1 MTQAEQ
7 LPKNIDI
14 LIDKIYELKEKT
26 FFAPPVP
33 KIDIN
38 SMVLTKR
45 QIAKRMLLLSG
56 GIISSSGAAVQNLAG
71 STNKIITSAN
81 MMGIDASSD
90 DINSVMDDYDTQFA
104 LNAAQTIGKAI
115 TPETAHFIVYGKFKR
130 DSNGNL
136 IDDEIQ
142 DPDCVLKELAMPDS
156 HPTMTEIGVMIKK
169 TTKALRM
176 LGIKQQELLDDV
188 AQTMIA
194 IPSSV
199 TAIASAAVILPPG
212 AGIPVAFS
220 AFMGLMSNIM
230 NLVSKISGLA
240 IDIENLTYLPI
251 ILGER
256 ADSIIGVINTQLI
269 AIITILTTIDGLTRL
284 VPSVSIPPGVGNQ
297 PGEPI
302 EIEASASPEV
312 IQYGQSTDVYLSVKA
327 TKGSWEYDYKWRGT
341 DGFYA
346 EGKNI
351 KIAGGPLVTTIY
363 EVTVTDKKHKANI
376 AKAEVRVDVNY
387 LS

>member
-7 LPKNIDI
+7 LPKNIDK
-14 LIDKIYELKEKT
+14 LIEKIYELKEKT

-33 KIDIN
+33 KIDID
-38 SMVLTKR
+38 SMILTKR
-45 QIAKRMLLLSG
+45 QIAKRMILLSG
-56 GIISSSGAAVQNLAG
+56 GIISSAG
-71 STNKIITSAN
+71 TTIVSLDNSKNTILTSFN
-81 MMGIDASSD
+81 MMGADVPNPSS
-90 DINSVMDDYDTQFA
+90 VLDDYETQFA
-104 LNAAQTIGKAI
+104 LNASQVIGKAI
-115 TPETAHFIVYGKFKR
+115 TPESAHFIIYGKFKR

-136 IDDEIQ
+136 IDNEIL
-142 DPDCVLKELAMPDS
+142 DPDCVLKELAMPET

-169 TTKALRM
+169 TIKALRM
-176 LGIKQQELLDDV
+176 LGIKQQELLDDI

-199 TAIASAAVILPPG
+199 TAIASAAVILPFG

-251 ILGER
+251 IIGDK
-256 ADSIIGVINTQLI
+256 ADSIIGIINTQLI
-269 AIITILTTIDGLTRL
+269 AIITILSTIDGLTKIIPR
-284 VPSVSIPPGVGNQ
+284 VPIPPGVANQ

-302 EIEASASPEV
+302 EIEASVSPEI
-312 IQYGQSTDVYLSVKA
+312 IQYGQSTNVYLSVRA
-327 TKGSWEYDYKWRGT
+327 SKGSWEYDYKWRGT

-346 EGKNI
+346 EGKNVTI
-351 KIAGGPLVTTIY
+351 VGGPLTTTIY
-363 EVTVTDKKHKANI
+363 EVTVTDKKNKSNI
-376 AKAEVRVDVNY
+376 SKAEVRVEVTYNQ
-387 LS
+387 